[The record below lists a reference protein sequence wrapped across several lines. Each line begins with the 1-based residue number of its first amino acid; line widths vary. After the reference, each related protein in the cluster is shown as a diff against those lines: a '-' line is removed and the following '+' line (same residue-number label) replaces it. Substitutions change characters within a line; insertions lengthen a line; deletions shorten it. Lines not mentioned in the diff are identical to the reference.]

1 MIDSALAERAR
12 SRSIPWSA
20 YLELTY
26 ACNWR
31 CVFCYNPRRNDVHR
45 LRLDEWSA
53 VLDSLRRLGALNLTI
68 TGGEPLAHPQ
78 FFEIARAAR
87 ERAFALRIFTNAALI
102 DDDAAAQIASF
113 DPLAVESSLHGA
125 TAEVHDKATATPG
138 SFDAMWR
145 GIDKLV
151 ARRVRVVLKSPVTNI
166 NEHELDAIVDLCTSR
181 GLPLRLDPNITP
193 RDDGDPSPLRHVA
206 SIEARRRV
214 MRMAVQQG
222 TLVLL
227 DRKEGDENCGV
238 GRVTIV
244 IDPEGNV
251 YPCMQWRHAS
261 MGNVREQDL
270 VAIWNESAERQ
281 RAIAI
286 SREANDAIARIGGV
300 TAGLPFC
307 PAIAMQRTANPLVP
321 DPEYLN
327 NAAIAHEALTAK

>member
-1 MIDSALAERAR
+1 MIDALLAQRVRA
-12 SRSIPWSA
+12 RSIPWAA

-31 CVFCYNPRRNDVHR
+31 CVFCYNPRRNDLRR
-45 LRLDEWSA
+45 LALSDWLP
-53 VLDSLRRLGALNLTI
+53 VLDSLRRLGTLNLTI

-102 DDDAAAQIASF
+102 DDDAAARIASF

-125 TAEVHDKATATPG
+125 TAAVHDKATATPG

-145 GIDKLV
+145 GIEKL
-151 ARRVRVVLKSPVTNI
+151 AGRGVRIVLKTPVTSI
-166 NEHELDAIVDLCTSR
+166 NEHELDAIVALCGSR
-181 GLPLRLDPNITP
+181 GIPLRLDPNITP
-193 RDDGDPSPLRHVA
+193 RDDGDPSPLRHIA

-214 MRMAVQQG
+214 MRMAVEHG
-222 TLVLL
+222 TVAWL

-238 GRVTIV
+238 GRVTIA

-251 YPCMQWRHAS
+251 YPCMQWRHGS

-270 VAIWNESAERQ
+270 ETIWNESEERQ
-281 RAIAI
+281 RVIRI
-286 SREANDAIARIGGV
+286 SREANDAITRMGGV
-300 TAGLPFC
+300 TAALPFC

-327 NAAIAHEALTAK
+327 NAAIAHEALTGK